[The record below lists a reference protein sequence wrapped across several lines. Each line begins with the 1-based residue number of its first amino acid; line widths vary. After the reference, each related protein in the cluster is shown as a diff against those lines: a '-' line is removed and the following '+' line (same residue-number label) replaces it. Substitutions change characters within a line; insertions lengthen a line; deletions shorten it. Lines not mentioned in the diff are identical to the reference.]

1 MVTSKTHN
9 IGPGE
14 LIGGSLISVNEQGG
28 ESERDPLKYIAPYP
42 LPIFFI
48 SAISSGKSVLCP
60 AAWELIP
67 TTCTSASTACCATS
81 LGVWDEKKIRLLTKK
96 ANISQHTK
104 TNYSWDG
111 SKKINCPG
119 EQRVSNMTG
128 SVPGRYDF
136 GEEESFTS
144 GLMWYEAKASLVL

>member
-1 MVTSKTHN
+1 MVTSKTHK

-14 LIGGSLISVNEQGG
+14 LIGGSLISVNAQGG
-28 ESERDPLKYIAPYP
+28 ERERDSLKYTAPYP

-81 LGVWDEKKIRLLTKK
+81 LGVWDEKNEALNK
-96 ANISQHTK
+96 
-104 TNYSWDG
+104 
-111 SKKINCPG
+111 
-119 EQRVSNMTG
+119 
-128 SVPGRYDF
+128 
-136 GEEESFTS
+136 ES
-144 GLMWYEAKASLVL
+144 